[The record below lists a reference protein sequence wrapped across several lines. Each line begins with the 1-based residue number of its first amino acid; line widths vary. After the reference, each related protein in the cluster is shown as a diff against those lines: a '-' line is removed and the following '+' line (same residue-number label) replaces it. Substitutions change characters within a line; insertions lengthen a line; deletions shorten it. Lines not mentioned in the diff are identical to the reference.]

1 MPNEKLLAN
10 DDIKKSVYL
19 LNDLVDSIYAM
30 NQLKIIFRQSQA
42 HDEVVSKHL
51 ENVIQEKINKLKNDF
66 SDFSFA
72 LGLNNS
78 NNETE
83 P

>member
-1 MPNEKLLAN
+1 MPNEKLLAK
-10 DDIKKSVYL
+10 DDIKNAVYL
-19 LNDLVDSIYAM
+19 LNDLVDSIYAT

-51 ENVIQEKINKLKNDF
+51 ENVIQEKINKLRNDF

-72 LGLNNS
+72 LGLHNS

-83 P
+83 L

>member
-1 MPNEKLLAN
+1 MPNKILLAN
-10 DDIKKSVYL
+10 DDIKNPVYL

-30 NQLKIIFRQSQA
+30 NQLKILFRQSQA

-51 ENVIQEKINKLKNDF
+51 ENVMQEKINKLRNDF

>member
-1 MPNEKLLAN
+1 MPNEKFLAN

-78 NNETE
+78 NNETK